1 MLFLNNNISREKFKI
16 KYTFYFFTL
25 FEKKI
30 LSKVHIHVEM
40 LSTFTNNEYY
50 FEKRETFN
58 SLSEPVRAFQMFTQ
72 IIFFEQQSQKKDEN
86 DCSLQKRNKISVT
99 KGCMC
104 VLKRRNETPST
115 KFHIFKNVSRSM

>member
-1 MLFLNNNISREKFKI
+1 V
-16 KYTFYFFTL
+16 FTL
-25 FEKKI
+25 FEIKI
-30 LSKVHIHVEM
+30 LPKVHIHREM
-40 LSTFTNNEYY
+40 LSTFTKNEYY

-104 VLKRRNETPST
+104 VLKRQNETPST
-115 KFHIFKNVSRSM
+115 KFHIFKNVSRST